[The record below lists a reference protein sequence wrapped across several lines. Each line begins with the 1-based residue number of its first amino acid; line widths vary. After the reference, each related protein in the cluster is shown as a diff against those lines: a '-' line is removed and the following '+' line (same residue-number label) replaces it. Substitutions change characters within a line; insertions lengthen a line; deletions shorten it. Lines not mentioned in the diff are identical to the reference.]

1 MYGLKSDPRSG
12 FFFWETHGAERSGY
26 PYLQKPT
33 DYYGADFPPW
43 QWHGSERSGL
53 SVLICCHGL
62 ERICPRLSRS
72 GSDRISARGKCHGLS
87 RSGYPPSKN
96 SRIFAERISVK
107 RIFHGADYLT
117 PSNKPHTPWD
127 LSTVHRSNNPLN
139 INGYPRIVDG
149 YPRTSTMKGDNNE
162 TMMINNTSSSASTT
176 DSVASVKMEEA
187 RYSYSY
193 CCMRKW
199 E

>member
-12 FFFWETHGAERSGY
+12 FFFWSNSRCGAERISV
-26 PYLQKPT
+26 LAKT
-33 DYYGADFPPW
+33 
-43 QWHGSERSGL
+43 HGLLRSGFSAL
-53 SVLICCHGL
+53 TTTRIGAERIIRTNCCHGL

-117 PSNKPHTPWD
+117 PSNKPHPPWD
-127 LSTVHRSNNPLN
+127 LSTCLLYTSPS
-139 INGYPRIVDG
+139 PRDATLSRM
-149 YPRTSTMKGDNNE
+149 P
-162 TMMINNTSSSASTT
+162 SSA
-176 DSVASVKMEEA
+176 
-187 RYSYSY
+187 
-193 CCMRKW
+193 
-199 E
+199 

>member
-1 MYGLKSDPRSG
+1 M
-12 FFFWETHGAERSGY
+12 
-26 PYLQKPT
+26 
-33 DYYGADFPPW
+33 
-43 QWHGSERSGL
+43 
-53 SVLICCHGL
+53 
-62 ERICPRLSRS
+62 SRS

-127 LSTVHRSNNPLN
+127 LSTVHRRNNPLN

-162 TMMINNTSSSASTT
+162 TMMINNTSGSAITT

-193 CCMRKW
+193 CCVRKW
-199 E
+199 EYCRDISYFDISAYLVRQLK